1 MIFAG
6 DCHLRYTASD
16 MNLTILLFVI
26 VIVALGFVG
35 FLLTGLTRRLN
46 DLKDA
51 QTNDKSMLMLNQNL
65 NSMNEKLDK
74 TSDTINERLTNAA
87 KVIAGVQKELGTVQE
102 RFKGFEEFN
111 ELLHPKMRGN
121 IGEKILADMLGQVF
135 PAEQYALQHK
145 FRGGETVD
153 AIIRT
158 QAGIVPI
165 DSKFPL
171 ENFKQLTRALTDD
184 EKKVASRE
192 FVKAVKKHIDD
203 ISKKYLLPE
212 EGTVNFAVMYVPSEN
227 VYYHI
232 LTDDEADLLDYA
244 KSKSVLMT
252 SPHGFFNFLRIILM
266 GLERNKLQEQAQ
278 KIWEILKG
286 VQQESHRFGETI
298 GVLSRHV
305 TNAKNAMDTVHS
317 GYDKLNGKLDQVKL
331 LE

>member
-1 MIFAG
+1 MT
-6 DCHLRYTASD
+6 LST
-16 MNLTILLFVI
+16 LLLVI
-26 VIVALGFVG
+26 ALGTLGFVA
-35 FLLTGLTRRLN
+35 FLLMGLMRRVN

-51 QTNDKSMLMLNQNL
+51 HTNDKSLLMLNQNL
-65 NSMNEKLDK
+65 NSMNEKIDK
-74 TSDTINERLTNAA
+74 TSESINERLTNAA
-87 KVIAGVQKELGTVQE
+87 RVISAVQKELGTVQE

-121 IGEKILADMLGQVF
+121 IGEQILADMLGQVF

-171 ENFKQLTRALTDD
+171 ENFKQLTRAQTDD

-203 ISKKYLLPE
+203 IGKKYLLPE

-305 TNAKNAMDTVHS
+305 TNAKHAMDTVHS

>member
-1 MIFAG
+1 MSI
-6 DCHLRYTASD
+6 
-16 MNLTILLFVI
+16 NILLI
-26 VIVALGFVG
+26 VTIVGFTALGFVIAAV
-35 FLLTGLTRRLN
+35 LRRLQ

-51 QTNDKSMLMLNQNL
+51 QTNDKGLIMLDQHL
-65 NSMNEKLDK
+65 NSMNDKIDK
-74 TSDTINERLTNAA
+74 TSESLNSRLSQSNLAITDNLRRAA
-87 KVIAGVQKELGTVQE
+87 EAIGDVKKELGTVQE

-121 IGEKILADMLGQVF
+121 IGEQILADMLGQVF

-145 FRGGETVD
+145 FKGGETVD
-153 AIIRT
+153 AIIKT
-158 QAGIVPI
+158 QAGIVPV

-171 ENFKQLTRALTDD
+171 ENFKQMSRAKND
-184 EKKVASRE
+184 EDKKQAARE
-192 FVKAVKKHIDD
+192 FVKAVKKHVDD

-227 VYYHI
+227 VYYQI
-232 LTDDEADLLDYA
+232 LTDDENALLEYA
-244 KSKSVLMT
+244 KGKSVLIT
-252 SPHGFFNFLRIILM
+252 SPHGFFSLLRIILM

-286 VQQESHRFGETI
+286 VQQESVRFGDTL

-305 TNAKNAMDTVHS
+305 TNSKNAMDTAYS
-317 GYDKLNGKLDQVKL
+317 GYEKLRGKLDQVKL

>member
-1 MIFAG
+1 MSNTIIFIA
-6 DCHLRYTASD
+6 LVVA
-16 MNLTILLFVI
+16 II
-26 VIVALGFVG
+26 VPAYALVAIS
-35 FLLTGLTRRLN
+35 RK
-46 DLKDA
+46 LKELQNA
-51 QTNDKSMLMLNQNL
+51 QANDKGLIMLNQNL
-65 NSMNEKLDK
+65 NSMNEKIDK
-74 TSDTINERLTNAA
+74 TSETINERLTNAA
-87 KVIAGVQKELGTVQE
+87 RVIASVQKELGTVQE

-121 IGEKILADMLGQVF
+121 IGEQILADMLGQVF
-135 PAEQYALQHK
+135 PAEQFALQHK
-145 FRGGETVD
+145 FKGGETVD

-158 QAGIVPI
+158 QAGIVPV

-171 ENFKQLTRALTDD
+171 ENFKQLTRARTDD
-184 EKKVASRE
+184 ERKIATRD

-227 VYYHI
+227 VYYQI
-232 LTDDEADLLDYA
+232 LTDDENALLEYA
-244 KSKSVLMT
+244 KGKSVLIT
-252 SPHGFFNFLRIILM
+252 SPHAFFSLLRVILM

-286 VQQESHRFGETI
+286 VQQESLRFGETI

-317 GYDKLNGKLDQVKL
+317 GYDKLNGKLEQVKL